1 MLNKF
6 KGCLI
11 GLAIGDAMGMPSEG
25 LTKEQIKSIYG
36 TIDNYKNP
44 ENHFKGYLKAGQYT
58 DDTQQTLALAE
69 AITKEGFSKE
79 LFIKNL
85 IEWYKNEP
93 RGIGPTSE
101 KAIKNLI
108 NDKFEGIDSKTCG
121 AAMRV
126 APLALYCNNLDEL
139 KRNIIEASKIT
150 HNNDE
155 AIAGALAVGFFIFN
169 ALKDRKE
176 GLINECSEFISDI
189 CPKFSEKIR
198 LINNIEDIEEGF
210 EIFGT
215 GINAIECVPSAILC
229 FLRTDNFKDAIIKA
243 VNAGGDTDSLGCM
256 VGAMAGAYYNYSN
269 IPKEW
274 IGNLENRDY
283 IISLTEK
290 LWHLSLLK

>member
-6 KGCLI
+6 KGCFV

-25 LTKEQIKSIYG
+25 LTKEEIKSTYG
-36 TIDNYKNP
+36 IIEDYKNP

-58 DDTQQTLALAE
+58 DDTQQTIALAK

-93 RGIGPTSE
+93 RGVGPTSE
-101 KAIKNLI
+101 KVIKNLI
-108 NDKFEGIDSKTCG
+108 NGKLEGIDSKTCG

-126 APLALYCNNLDEL
+126 APLALYCRNLNEL
-139 KRNIIEASKIT
+139 KKNIIEASKIT

-176 GLINECSEFISDI
+176 GGLLTECGKFVKDI
-189 CPKFSEKIR
+189 CPKFSEKIE
-198 LINNIEDIEEGF
+198 LIKDIRDVEEGF

-215 GINAIECVPSAILC
+215 GMDAIECVPSAILC
-229 FLRTDNFKDAIIKA
+229 FLRTNNFKDAIIKGS
-243 VNAGGDTDSLGCM
+243 VQ
-256 VGAMAGAYYNYSN
+256 Y
-269 IPKEW
+269 E
-274 IGNLENRDY
+274 R
-283 IISLTEK
+283 
-290 LWHLSLLK
+290 